1 MPGNALLL
9 DLDGTLV
16 DSLGDIAASV
26 NAVLA
31 ARGLPTHTV
40 DAYRQMVGDGIGTLV
55 QRAAGAQGADLD
67 DLLAAVRTRYDA
79 HMLDQTA
86 PFPGIDDALAELRQR
101 DVPLAIV
108 SNKPH
113 DKTLRMVEHLFPNV
127 PFGAVLGDR
136 AGVPRK
142 PDPASALEAAQILG
156 TAAESCVFVGDS
168 DVDMLTAR
176 AAGMRAVG
184 VSWGFRGAD
193 ELRRAGADQIIDRA
207 AELLALAQ
215 TNS

>member
-1 MPGNALLL
+1 MPSNALLL

-31 ARGLPTHTV
+31 ERSLPTHSV
-40 DAYRQMVGDGIGTLV
+40 DAFRRMVGDGIGALV
-55 QRAAGAQGADLD
+55 QRAAGVGPGSDLD
-67 DLLAAVRTRYDA
+67 ELLAAVRARYDE

-86 PFPGIDDALAELRQR
+86 PFPGVVDTLHELRR
-101 DVPLAIV
+101 RGIPLAIV

-113 DKTLRMVEHLFPNV
+113 DKTRRMVDHLFPDV
-127 PFGAVLGDR
+127 PFGIVLGDR
-136 AGVPRK
+136 DGVERK
-142 PDPASALEAAQILG
+142 PDPASSFEAARALG
-156 TAAESCVFVGDS
+156 VAPDDCAFVGDS

-207 AELLALAQ
+207 TELLELVG
-215 TNS
+215 